1 MAAIRGRYNKSTE
14 LVLVSLFRTAKIT
27 GWRRH
32 GRLPG
37 TPDFIF
43 PNQKLAIFV
52 DGCFW
57 HGCAKCDLQSRT
69 NAHFWKEKIATNKER
84 DKKVKIELSKKG
96 WQVFRVWEH
105 DIKHNPTRVLK
116 RIEKFI

>member
-1 MAAIRGRYNKSTE
+1 MAAIRGRHNKSTE
-14 LVLVSLFRTAKIT
+14 LALVSLFRTAKIT

-37 TPDFIF
+37 TPDFVF
-43 PNQKLAIFV
+43 SNQKLAIFV

-57 HGCAKCDLQSRT
+57 HGCPKCNLQART
-69 NAHFWKEKIATNKER
+69 NANFWREKIATNKKR
-84 DKKVKIELSKKG
+84 DKKVKRELSERG

-105 DIKHNPTRVLK
+105 DIKNHPTRVLK
-116 RIEKFI
+116 KIEGFI